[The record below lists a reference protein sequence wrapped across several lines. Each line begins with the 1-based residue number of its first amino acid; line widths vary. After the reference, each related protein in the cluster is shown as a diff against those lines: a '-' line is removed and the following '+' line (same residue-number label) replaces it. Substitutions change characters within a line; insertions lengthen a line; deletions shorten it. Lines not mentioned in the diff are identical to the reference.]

1 MRFME
6 GEVYK
11 MRPSCPN
18 HEIDLRNRCIF
29 GKHRDV
35 TIPVD
40 LKVDLFANREG
51 QEYARLSKLWL
62 FVESQVRQAW
72 LAASG
77 H

>member
-6 GEVYK
+6 REVYK

-18 HEIDLRNRCIF
+18 HEIDPRNRYRL
-29 GKHRDV
+29 GKYQAV
-35 TIPVD
+35 AIQVD
-40 LKVDLFANREG
+40 LQIDLFANREG

-62 FVESQVRQAW
+62 FIESQVRQAW